1 MQEADAEINV
11 VGVEFRGAVGGLE
24 VEERFVKLGRAVM
37 LGFMLQDAMFLRE
50 CTSTTVVTQGSCWH
64 LLKAE

>member
-11 VGVEFRGAVGGLE
+11 VGVVFRGAVGGLE

-37 LGFMLQDAMFLRE
+37 LGFMLQHGMFRRD
-50 CTSTTVVTQGSCWH
+50 CTTIVTQGFGRH
-64 LLKAE
+64 LLGTT